1 MADLVTIHEYKDAEG
16 LRGETDD
23 DRLGVIIPQVS
34 DLVKKYFGVSFID
47 YFSTDKTETVTIND
61 DYTNTIIMSESPLVS
76 VTSVKERA
84 NYSDAYTT
92 LTTNAY
98 QYYVDL
104 ESDSITRTDTHG
116 NPINFQKGLGAVQ
129 VAYKAGYS
137 STPSDLKLAIFDLIN
152 YYMKDEHK
160 ERRTLGGATQ
170 QNQGTSGIRDNSDF
184 PDHIKRV
191 LDLYRV
197 II

>member
-16 LRGETDD
+16 LRGEKDY

-34 DLVKKYFGVSFID
+34 DLVKKYCGVSFID
-47 YFSTDKTETVTIND
+47 YFSTDKTETFTIND

>member
-16 LRGETDD
+16 LRGEKDD

-34 DLVKKYFGVSFID
+34 DLVKKYCGVSFID
-47 YFSTDKTETVTIND
+47 YFSTDKTETFTIND